1 MTKNNE
7 KGRVKITFVVLL
19 CIIITQVLGL
29 SLLYGQVSKSITKEI
44 KSSKIN
50 TMKTIVDERAQI
62 IHNYVNET
70 EGYLTAYSR
79 AGEVMELLKNPTNQQ
94 TVAKAQ
100 KYTETFSADI
110 ENLEGLYVSNWNTTV
125 LAHTNPQVVG
135 ITTREGDALEAL
147 QNSLI
152 QADGVYNIG
161 FIFSPA
167 SGKQIISMYR
177 ACYNELGTPIGLVG
191 GGVYINGLKDI
202 LDKLPTGDLANANY
216 YLVNTNTKE
225 YIFHDNEEMLGNPV
239 EEENL
244 LKVIDKVVN
253 EGVTTTDYIE
263 YKGEEDK
270 IILTYNYSAEKGWL
284 FILADTSTEIF
295 GSARKINNILLT
307 FSIIVLLVLI
317 LATYFIMTFTMRPL
331 TSIGN
336 SLEKLSSWDI
346 TEDTQLLTYKD
357 RKDDIGEIVNA
368 IQAVVSSFQTIIS
381 KLKDYGFK
389 VNMQG
394 NLLKSSSD
402 NLISCVTDNIATS
415 EELSASM
422 ENLSEAMDNISKEV
436 KNIDLSLQEI
446 VRSLQNSSDSS
457 DKMYKEA
464 REIEEIAQKSFL
476 ASKEHIAQ
484 INASMSVALENLNSL
499 VQINEL
505 ASSILEIANQTNLLS
520 LNASIEAARAGDA
533 GRGFAVVAAEI
544 GKLAETSKDT
554 ARNISSLCDNSNE
567 SIRVVNDYVK
577 KVVSYIEDDIMKE
590 FEMFADK
597 SKVCNLSAEGIKQD
611 IDFLNDLLNELKKS
625 IEQISANIEDVRIIS
640 QENTNAITVI
650 VEKTE
655 TTSEIA
661 TEIKN
666 QSEENKIMAGDLED
680 IINQFTL

>member
-1 MTKNNE
+1 MTKNNG
-7 KGRVKITFVVLL
+7 KRRIKITFVVLL
-19 CIIITQVLGL
+19 CIVITQTLGL
-29 SLLYGQVSKSITKEI
+29 SLLYMKVSKSIAKET

-50 TMKTIVDERAQI
+50 TMKIIVDERAQI

-79 AGEVMELLKNPTNQQ
+79 AGEVTELLKNPTDAQI
-94 TVAKAQ
+94 VAKAQ
-100 KYTETFSADI
+100 KYTETFSKDI
-110 ENLEGLYVSNWNTTV
+110 ENLEGLYISNWNTTV
-125 LAHTNPQVVG
+125 LAHTNPKVVG
-135 ITTREGDALEAL
+135 ITTREGDALKTL
-147 QNSLI
+147 QNSLT

-177 ACYNELGTPIGLVG
+177 ACYNEGGKPIGLVG

-202 LDKLPTGDLANANY
+202 LDKLPTGDLVNAKY

-225 YIFHDNEEMLGNPV
+225 YIFHDNEEMLGAQV

-253 EGVTTTDYIE
+253 EGVSTTDYVE
-263 YKGEEDK
+263 YKGEDDN
-270 IILTYNYSAEKGWL
+270 IVLTYNYSAEKGWL

-295 GSARKINNILLT
+295 ASTRKINNILLAI
-307 FSIIVLLVLI
+307 SILVLFALT
-317 LATYFIMTFTMRPL
+317 LATYFIMRFTMKPL
-331 TSIGN
+331 TSIGD
-336 SLEKLSSWDI
+336 SLEKLANWDI
-346 TEDTQLLTYKD
+346 TEDRQLLKYND
-357 RKDDIGEIVNA
+357 RKDDIGEIVHA
-368 IQAVVSSFQTIIS
+368 IQAVLSSFQTIIS
-381 KLKDYGFK
+381 KLKDHGFK
-389 VNMQG
+389 VNEQG

-422 ENLSEAMDNISKEV
+422 ANLSEAMDNISKKV
-436 KNIDLSLQEI
+436 KNIDISLYEI
-446 VRSLQNSSDSS
+446 VRSLQSSSDSS
-457 DKMYKEA
+457 DKMHKEA
-464 REIEEIAQKSFL
+464 IEIEEIAQQGFL
-476 ASKEHIAQ
+476 TSKQHIAQ
-484 INASMSVALENLNSL
+484 INESMTVALENLNSL

-505 ASSILEIANQTNLLS
+505 ASSILQIANQTNLLS

-544 GKLAETSKDT
+544 GKLAETSKET

-577 KVVSYIEDDIMKE
+577 KVVSYIEDDIMQE

-597 SKVCNLSAEGIKQD
+597 SKVCNSSAEGIKRD
-611 IDFLNDLLNELKKS
+611 IDYLNDLIKELKKS

-640 QENTNAITVI
+640 QENSKAITVI

-661 TEIKN
+661 SEIKD
-666 QSEENKIMAGDLED
+666 QSEENKVMAGDLED